1 MCYYRKY
8 QEILANAIKSQSYHV
23 NCCSTTVA
31 SVFIVLRPMLS
42 SLANSQREDLICTSD
57 IGSVVKRHVIDIRE
71 AAVLT
76 NGQFNT
82 LFQVYD

>member
-1 MCYYRKY
+1 
-8 QEILANAIKSQSYHV
+8 
-23 NCCSTTVA
+23 
-31 SVFIVLRPMLS
+31 MLS

-76 NGQFNT
+76 SGQFNT